1 MTLPA
6 AIYSVPIDVPGVLLA
21 TSNAAVRQQVS
32 RLVEQRRWPMIE
44 ACGGADALEKLEA
57 SECRLLLMDER
68 LPDLQ
73 AEDLASLIGE
83 RFPGV
88 DVLMLDA
95 DTGQPAKRGGL
106 KTEAAYE
113 VMRCLLSQPEESA
126 EAAPQ
131 QHIDTLPNM
140 VGRSEAMQK
149 VYRATRLVAPRDTSV
164 LLVGESGTGKEL
176 IAKAVHQ
183 LSSRAD
189 KPMMTINCAAIPET
203 LLESELFGYERGAFT
218 GAAQS
223 RIGRIHAAQGG
234 TLFLDEIGEMP
245 LSLQPKILRFLEQG
259 EVQRLGSSD
268 VFRVDVRLIAATNCD
283 LEKKVEEQQFRRDLL
298 YRLGVF
304 PIAMPRLKDRSGDLE
319 QLARHFLRDLAGAK
333 AEFSAA
339 AMRMLLAHDWP
350 GNVRE
355 LRHVIERATILAD
368 GAPRIA
374 PEHIVVKMWAGA

>member
-1 MTLPA
+1 MTFPA
-6 AIYSVPIDVPGVLLA
+6 AIFSAPIDVPGVLLA

-32 RLVEQRRWPMIE
+32 RLLEQRRWPMIE

-68 LPDLQ
+68 LPDLR
-73 AEDLASLIGE
+73 AEDLASLIGD

-95 DTGQPAKRGGL
+95 DTGQPSKRGGL

-113 VMRCLLSQPEESA
+113 MMRCLLSEPAESG
-126 EAAPQ
+126 E
-131 QHIDTLPNM
+131 TSGKEGVKSLPNM
-140 VGRSEAMQK
+140 IGHSEAMQK
-149 VYRATRLVAPRDTSV
+149 VYRAARLVAPRDTSV

-176 IAKAVHQ
+176 VAEAVHQ

-189 KPMMTINCAAIPET
+189 KPLMTINCAAIPES

-283 LEKKVEEQQFRRDLL
+283 LERKVEQQQFRRDLL

-304 PIAMPRLKDRSGDLE
+304 PIAMPRLKDRSGDVE
-319 QLARHFLRDLAGAK
+319 ELARHFLRDFAGPK
-333 AEFSAA
+333 ADFTAA

-374 PEHIVVKMWAGA
+374 PEHIVVKMWGA

>member
-1 MTLPA
+1 MTFPA
-6 AIYSVPIDVPGVLLA
+6 AIFSAPIDVPGVLLA

-32 RLVEQRRWPMIE
+32 RLLEQRRWPMIE

-68 LPDLQ
+68 LPDLR
-73 AEDLASLIGE
+73 AEDLALLIGD

-95 DTGQPAKRGGL
+95 DTGQPSKRGGL

-113 VMRCLLSQPEESA
+113 MMRCLLSEPAESG
-126 EAAPQ
+126 E
-131 QHIDTLPNM
+131 TSGKEGVKSLPNM
-140 VGRSEAMQK
+140 IGHSEAMQK
-149 VYRATRLVAPRDTSV
+149 VYRAARLVAPRDTSV

-176 IAKAVHQ
+176 VAEAVHQ

-189 KPMMTINCAAIPET
+189 KPLMTINCAAIPES

-283 LEKKVEEQQFRRDLL
+283 LERKVEQQQFRRDLL

-304 PIAMPRLKDRSGDLE
+304 PIAMPRLKDRSGDVE
-319 QLARHFLRDLAGAK
+319 ELARHFLRDFAGPK
-333 AEFSAA
+333 ADFTAA

-374 PEHIVVKMWAGA
+374 PEHIVVKMWGA

>member
-1 MTLPA
+1 
-6 AIYSVPIDVPGVLLA
+6 
-21 TSNAAVRQQVS
+21 
-32 RLVEQRRWPMIE
+32 MI
-44 ACGGADALEKLEA
+44 G
-57 SECRLLLMDER
+57 
-68 LPDLQ
+68 
-73 AEDLASLIGE
+73 
-83 RFPGV
+83 
-88 DVLMLDA
+88 
-95 DTGQPAKRGGL
+95 
-106 KTEAAYE
+106 
-113 VMRCLLSQPEESA
+113 
-126 EAAPQ
+126 
-131 QHIDTLPNM
+131 H
-140 VGRSEAMQK
+140 SEAMQK
-149 VYRATRLVAPRDTSV
+149 VYRAARLVAPRDTSV

-176 IAKAVHQ
+176 VAEAVHQ

-189 KPMMTINCAAIPET
+189 KPLMTINCAAIPES

-283 LEKKVEEQQFRRDLL
+283 LERKVEQQQFRRDLL

-304 PIAMPRLKDRSGDLE
+304 PIAMPRLKDRSGDVE
-319 QLARHFLRDLAGAK
+319 ELARHFLRDFAGPK
-333 AEFSAA
+333 ADFTAA

-374 PEHIVVKMWAGA
+374 PEHIVVKMWGA

>member
-6 AIYSVPIDVPGVLLA
+6 TIYSAPIDVPGLLLA

-131 QHIDTLPNM
+131 QRIDTLPNM

-149 VYRATRLVAPRDTSV
+149 VYRAARLVAPRDTSV

-245 LSLQPKILRFLEQG
+245 LGLQPKILRFLEQG

-319 QLARHFLRDLAGAK
+319 QLARHFLRELAGAK

-339 AMRMLLAHDWP
+339 AIRMLLAHDWP

-374 PEHIVVKMWAGA
+374 PEHIVVKMWGGA